1 LNKWKS
7 FGKLDL
13 KKMNIVITMD
23 RLKMGKHMVLGDG
36 LVIIW
41 ILIFMK
47 DNFKTERKMV
57 MVDIFIIMEQ
67 TILDYLKMVIFI

>member
-1 LNKWKS
+1 
-7 FGKLDL
+7 
-13 KKMNIVITMD
+13 MNIVITMD